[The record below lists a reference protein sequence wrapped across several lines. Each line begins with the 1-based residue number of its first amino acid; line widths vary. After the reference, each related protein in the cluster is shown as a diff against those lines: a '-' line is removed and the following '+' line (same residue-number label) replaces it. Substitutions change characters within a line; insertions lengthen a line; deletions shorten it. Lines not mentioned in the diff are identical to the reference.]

1 MKHPDVLFEFS
12 PGMEILIDRR
22 YTSFVVGI
30 TEDKSEDTSINLI
43 IFKDWNPDKK
53 IWDYHVMEEYQLS
66 FLMDLYEREFLDD
79 MKRPMTKKER
89 KQNEKY
95 VIAGYDKKKRVLD
108 YDYLKDMFSKY
119 KRKRVLPH

>member
-30 TEDKSEDTSINLI
+30 TEDKSEDTPINLI
-43 IFKDWNPDKK
+43 VFKDWNQDKN
-53 IWDYHVMEEYQLS
+53 ILDYHVMEEYQLS